1 MQHLEYVKRSGLE
14 RWQTAWVDVE
24 KILDDVWT
32 TAGRLRGHGNPNN
45 AGPAHA
51 PHTEREVELPLQQD
65 EVKVARKGWT
75 MEVGE
80 MTRAKVE

>member
-1 MQHLEYVKRSGLE
+1 MHP
-14 RWQTAWVDVE
+14 
-24 KILDDVWT
+24 I
-32 TAGRLRGHGNPNN
+32 
-45 AGPAHA
+45 
-51 PHTEREVELPLQQD
+51 TEREVELPLQQD